1 MIIPNGYQ
9 LATTTT
15 ASTMPGMDA
24 VRGIFDSVVGGVWA
38 AILWL
43 TENVGGFLFSKVVN
57 PIIWV
62 GEHFLFW
69 PAGLLAALYFTGAWG
84 FVLTSPEEKV
94 KPQTSVAMWIF
105 RLGVVPLYSW
115 GVWIGFSE
123 HSDFEGI
130 LSMLWGWVQLSA
142 VLGLLGFVWV
152 AVLFVFIGVVESDE
166 DPTGSEQG

>member
-1 MIIPNGYQ
+1 MFGGNGYQ

-69 PAGLLAALYFTGAWG
+69 PAGLLATLYFTGAWG
-84 FVLTSPEEKV
+84 FVITSPEGV
-94 KPQTSVAMWIF
+94 KLKTSVATWIF

-152 AVLFVFIGVVESDE
+152 AVLFVFIGVVEPVE

>member
-1 MIIPNGYQ
+1 MFGGNGYQ

-24 VRGIFDSVVGGVWA
+24 VRGIFDSVVGGIWA

-43 TENVGGFLFSKVVN
+43 TENVGGFLYSKVVN

-69 PAGLLAALYFTGAWG
+69 PAGLVAVLYFTGSWG
-84 FVLTSPEEKV
+84 FVITSPEGVQPK
-94 KPQTSVAMWIF
+94 TSAVIWIF
-105 RLGVVPLYSW
+105 RLGVVPSYLW

-123 HSDFEGI
+123 HSDFTGI

-142 VLGLLGFVWV
+142 VLGLLGLVWS
-152 AVLFVFIGVVESDE
+152 AVLFVFIGVAESDQ
-166 DPTGSEQG
+166 DPSGSEQG